1 MKPEKIL
8 ITGGLGFQGCHLTL
22 AWAAQGR
29 EVTILNTPSL
39 RARAAASRMREANLH
54 GVRVVYGSV
63 NDPEIVEKVVPGH
76 DAVVHLAAWASVDVS
91 LDRPRPAL
99 MVNAVGTATL
109 LDQIL
114 RCCDRGVRVLVAS
127 SCEVYGSALHR
138 LTPSGKEERTP
149 EPQDESTEMRPQSP
163 YAASKVAA
171 DRLAYAY
178 AVTYGMNLS
187 ILRPSNV
194 YGPGQRA
201 GADGAVIPTL
211 TRAALTGEPLR
222 LAGGGGQSRE
232 WLHVDDLV
240 AAYTILLDCVAG
252 EPGEVFNLGSGET
265 RTIREVAVRLSQLSP
280 STGSR
285 LQDVL
290 GRRADVTAF
299 LLDSSRARKRL
310 GWEPTVTFDV
320 GLERYVEW
328 ARKKGVL
335 AWQ

>member
-1 MKPEKIL
+1 MKPKRLL
-8 ITGGLGFQGCHLTL
+8 ITGGLGFQGCHLAL

-39 RARAAASRMREANLH
+39 RARSTASRMRDANV
-54 GVRVVYGSV
+54 GGIRIVYGSV

-91 LDRPRPAL
+91 LNRPRPAL
-99 MVNAVGTATL
+99 AVNALGTATL

-114 RCCDRGVRVLVAS
+114 AVGARGVRVLVAS
-127 SCEVYGSALHR
+127 SCEVYGSAERR
-138 LTPSGKEERTP
+138 LTPAGREERTP
-149 EPQDESTEMRPQSP
+149 MPQDESTPMLPRSP
-163 YAASKVAA
+163 YAASKAAA

-178 AVTYGMNLS
+178 AVSYGMNLS

-201 GADGAVIPTL
+201 GAGGAVIPTL
-211 TRAALTGEPLR
+211 TRAALTGEPLT
-222 LAGGGGQSRE
+222 LSGGGGQSRE
-232 WLHVDDLV
+232 WLHVDDV
-240 AAYTILLDCVAG
+240 VSAYTILLDRVSG
-252 EPGEVFNLGSGET
+252 EAGEVFNFGSGET
-265 RTIREVAVRLSQLSP
+265 RTIREIAVRLSQLSP

-290 GRRADVTAF
+290 ARPADVTAF
-299 LLDSSRARKRL
+299 LLNSERARRVL
-310 GWEPTVTFDV
+310 GWAPTVKFDE

-328 ARKKGVL
+328 ARGKGVL
-335 AWQ
+335 AWG